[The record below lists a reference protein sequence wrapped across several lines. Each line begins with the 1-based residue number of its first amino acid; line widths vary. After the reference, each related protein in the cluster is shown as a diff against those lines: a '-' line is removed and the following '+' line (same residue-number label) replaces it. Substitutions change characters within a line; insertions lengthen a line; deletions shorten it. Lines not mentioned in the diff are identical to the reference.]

1 MKKFAFA
8 FIASLISLA
17 APAMADTSSCTAPKG
32 LSGEYCPVKAK
43 RSQLAKLLDQ
53 GCVQIARDGIVVQTP
68 YCPAAM
74 FQATAVVAS
83 IAPTYEGSDNDGND
97 NGDVGGD
104 SDGGEQEAGGVS
116 SDSGDA
122 GDSGDSEA
130 GGTAGGDG
138 DSAGGDQEAG
148 GVL

>member
-1 MKKFAFA
+1 MKKLAFA

-17 APAMADTSSCTAPKG
+17 APAMADTSCTTLKG

-43 RSQLAKLLDQ
+43 RSQMAKLLDQ

-83 IAPTYEGSDNDGND
+83 IAPTYEGSDNDDNGGVGGND
-97 NGDVGGD
+97 GSAGGD
-104 SDGGEQEAGGVS
+104 KEAGGVS
-116 SDSGDA
+116 SDSGDS

-138 DSAGGDQEAG
+138 GSAGGDKEAG